1 MQDQGLPA
9 SLDPGEDGLLSEG
22 VPAVLTASLD
32 TGEDVLLLESVPAVQ
47 DIRPSALK
55 SFLPIPAV
63 QDIRPSALKS
73 FLPIKYH
80 QWRQKYVRS
89 CKSKD
94 GEGMLYVDYNADNK
108 LLPAEAVTVSE
119 AIGCVL
125 LTWCI

>member
-1 MQDQGLPA
+1 MQG
-9 SLDPGEDGLLSEG
+9 
-22 VPAVLTASLD
+22 
-32 TGEDVLLLESVPAVQ
+32 
-47 DIRPSALK
+47 IRPN
-55 SFLPIPAV
+55 
-63 QDIRPSALKS
+63 ALKS
-73 FLPIKYH
+73 FLPIKYD

-125 LTWCI
+125 CTWCIYGVCWALLVTLCVRDPAFHGLHMVFTHSQPLMCMVSPGMGC

>member
-1 MQDQGLPA
+1 MQNQGIPA
-9 SLDPGEDGLLSEG
+9 SLDYREDVLLSEG
-22 VPAVLTASLD
+22 VPAELPASLD
-32 TGEDVLLLESVPAVQ
+32 TGDGVQLLE
-47 DIRPSALK
+47 
-55 SFLPIPAV
+55 PIPAMQGIKPNV
-63 QDIRPSALKS
+63 LKS

-89 CKSKD
+89 CKSED

-125 LTWCI
+125 STWS